1 MKKFFYTYLIL
12 FNLYAFSADYDFS
25 SYTNYLSKEIK
36 NGNYPGFVTLV
47 YQNGEVIFSDT
58 RGYADLDD
66 ETPLKEDSLF
76 RIYSMSKPITGAALM
91 ILVENP
97 PIQNLPD
104 GRFC

>member
-58 RGYADLDD
+58 CKKKKAGCSNDNRHNHHCDHCWSIGNGSADQ
-66 ETPLKEDSLF
+66 
-76 RIYSMSKPITGAALM
+76 ITFKITADKDA
-91 ILVENP
+91 
-97 PIQNLPD
+97 
-104 GRFC
+104 